1 MHIKSIVAGLAIGSA
16 LCAGTTLTVA
26 NTLSAQVAAEGQ
38 EERATMIRLL
48 RPITVE
54 LTDQRLEDVVEYL
67 ANVTGAEIEALWIDD
82 ANAVGLDP
90 DQTINLRARNASAL
104 SILERAIEQSATAYG
119 DPGSATWQFTQYG
132 SFEIGP
138 KERLNKHR
146 RVELYDINDL
156 LFEIP
161 DFEDAPT
168 FDLNSVLQ
176 SSGGRGGG
184 NSQSPFQNTGNTNQN
199 IDKPSREE
207 LADNVI
213 EILTSIVETEQWELN
228 GGDGGNVRY
237 YQGHLI
243 VNAPDYM
250 HRGING
256 YRWWPKRLTQRAS
269 AKTIKGGMTFTSDE
283 LRKHRRD
290 TLLIDPT
297 KPVKPARGETA
308 KPVEPTVKPIDD

>member
-1 MHIKSIVAGLAIGSA
+1 MQIKTLVAGLACCSMLGVVA
-16 LCAGTTLTVA
+16 PVATATTV
-26 NTLSAQVAAEGQ
+26 SSQVAAEGQ
-38 EERATMIRLL
+38 IERATMIRLL
-48 RPITVE
+48 RPVTVE
-54 LTDQRLEDVVEYL
+54 LTEQRLEDVVEYL
-67 ANVTGAEIEALWIDD
+67 ANVTGADIDALWIDD

-90 DQTINLRARNASAL
+90 DQIINLKARNASAL
-104 SILERAIEQSATAYG
+104 SILERSIEQAATAYG
-119 DPGSATWQFTQYG
+119 EPGSASWQFTRYG
-132 SFEIGP
+132 TFEIGP
-138 KERLNKHR
+138 KERLNKRR

-161 DFEDAPT
+161 DFTEAPT

-184 NSQSPFQNTGNTNQN
+184 NSQSPFQNTGNNNNTR
-199 IDKPSREE
+199 DDRPSREE
-207 LADNVI
+207 LAENVI
-213 EILTSIVETEQWELN
+213 EILTTIVEMEQWELN
-228 GGDGGNVRY
+228 GGDGGSVRF

-297 KPVKPARGETA
+297 KPKMPVRGGEAKPAKED
-308 KPVEPTVKPIDD
+308 IDD